1 MKNAL
6 GVSLGILALVWTYLA
21 LTVLSGY
28 VLVWAGFVAW
38 GAYFVVGGKSALADT
53 ITAMIYGSIM
63 AGVAVVIMTLLDDYL
78 DLPLAA
84 AIAVGITVWALTII
98 PKLKNITANVF
109 GYAATFALIVQ
120 SMLTNLLASEGAEI
134 ISLSLGNPIVLAS
147 LSFIGGPVFGL
158 LSEKLAAKL
167 G

>member
-1 MKNAL
+1 
-6 GVSLGILALVWTYLA
+6 
-21 LTVLSGY
+21 
-28 VLVWAGFVAW
+28 
-38 GAYFVVGGKSALADT
+38 
-53 ITAMIYGSIM
+53 
-63 AGVAVVIMTLLDDYL
+63 MTLLDDYL

-147 LSFIGGPVFGL
+147 LSFIGGAVFGL

>member
-63 AGVAVVIMTLLDDYL
+63 AGVAVVIILIYLL
-78 DLPLAA
+78 LPLLQ
-84 AIAVGITVWALTII
+84 W
-98 PKLKNITANVF
+98 
-109 GYAATFALIVQ
+109 
-120 SMLTNLLASEGAEI
+120 
-134 ISLSLGNPIVLAS
+134 VLR
-147 LSFIGGPVFGL
+147 FGL
-158 LSEKLAAKL
+158 LPLFQNSKILL
-167 G
+167 QMYLVTPQPLRSLYNRC